1 MDNNALITY
10 KDVSTTDILKN
21 PNDFLD
27 STLRQLLL
35 QTEIDPNPLPREV
48 IFSGKGERLSHRDA
62 HIVIQKLLKDGYV
75 GALTDKEWYYITFD
89 GAKFITNGG
98 YTTAFGKEKYQK
110 RIQNLNNYLLIVGA
124 WIAAFGSLGLLF
136 SEYVK
141 LTHHHP
147 FGLKFWQI
155 ALGIST
161 LLIPILSILRLPKLS
176 NK

>member
-35 QTEIDPNPLPREV
+35 Q
-48 IFSGKGERLSHRDA
+48 
-62 HIVIQKLLKDGYV
+62 YV